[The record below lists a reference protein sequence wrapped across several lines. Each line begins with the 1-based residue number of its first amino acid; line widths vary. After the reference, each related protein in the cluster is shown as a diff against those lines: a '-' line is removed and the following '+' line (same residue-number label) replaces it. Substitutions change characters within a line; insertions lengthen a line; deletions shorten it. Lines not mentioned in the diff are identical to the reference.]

1 MSANIL
7 DRMETSFVLWRAVN
21 GNPAPQLIIGELQT
35 GAPISLTNVRQ
46 FPLQLVAGF
55 TDLWQ
60 IPATNCQLVN
70 TRTYHYWFEVSVSR
84 PGFPNTARIRIT
96 DPLALAV
103 DWRVLGPRVAA
114 PFTED
119 DRYPAAVIKFA
130 QNKLRS
136 PDNNGGANA
145 FANEPALDT
154 LPPNNRIV
162 IYELPTTWVRSAAV
176 GGRDMGVG
184 SFRDVTALIDANVQ
198 GENFSDL
205 DVTRVGRSYL
215 TELGINTLELLP
227 PADSVYNRQW
237 GYGTTNYCAP
247 DFELGFPLTYSF
259 PAPNRDLAALVA
271 TCHTNHIR
279 FFVDQVMAFSKL
291 NPYLEADCDNFFILD
306 PSANKSDPDAHNS
319 RGQDDNNLRNA
330 FGATL
335 FRYAKMVQGYDPIS
349 GQMQTISP
357 ARQLMKT
364 ALHRWM
370 ADFHI
375 DGIRLDSIEN
385 VTNWDFIGEYK
396 DLGRSLNQQRF
407 AAQGAGGADAR
418 FLVVGEELNEPLDL
432 LKKTLDGLWHEN
444 FKRYIR
450 YALLGQNHPSES
462 TFEWTVRKIIDCRQF
477 GYGDLAQ
484 AVIYLT
490 SHDVEGYRN
499 ERLFNFFMNNGVA
512 DAEKRVKLA
521 FACLLTAVGVP
532 MILAGDEFADQHDL
546 FGPNGAVT
554 QDGGKQVDPVNFAR
568 LGDDWRARI
577 KDYVSRL
584 IALRTTY
591 DALSA
596 NDVSFIHVDFNDNKR
611 VLAWQ
616 RGVAGSDNLVVVV
629 ANFSD
634 YGTPGGLN
642 GEYVVSNW
650 PGISAGKKWR
660 EVPQNRD
667 VPIQQAGR
675 EPILPWEAKVYAV
688 F

>member
-1 MSANIL
+1 
-7 DRMETSFVLWRAVN
+7 
-21 GNPAPQLIIGELQT
+21 
-35 GAPISLTNVRQ
+35 
-46 FPLQLVAGF
+46 
-55 TDLWQ
+55 
-60 IPATNCQLVN
+60 
-70 TRTYHYWFEVSVSR
+70 
-84 PGFPNTARIRIT
+84 
-96 DPLALAV
+96 
-103 DWRVLGPRVAA
+103 
-114 PFTED
+114 
-119 DRYPAAVIKFA
+119 
-130 QNKLRS
+130 
-136 PDNNGGANA
+136 
-145 FANEPALDT
+145 
-154 LPPNNRIV
+154 
-162 IYELPTTWVRSAAV
+162 
-176 GGRDMGVG
+176 
-184 SFRDVTALIDANVQ
+184 
-198 GENFSDL
+198 
-205 DVTRVGRSYL
+205 VGRSYL
-215 TELGINTLELLP
+215 TELGINALELLP

-291 NPYLEADCDNFFILD
+291 NPYLEANCDDFFILD

-319 RGQDDNNLRNA
+319 RGQDDNNLRNG

-349 GQMQTISP
+349 GQVQTISP

-364 ALHRWM
+364 ALCRWM
-370 ADFHI
+370 ADFRI
-375 DGIRLDSIEN
+375 DGIRMDSIEN

-396 DLGRSLNQQRF
+396 DLGRTLNQQRF

-418 FLVVGEELNEPLDL
+418 FLVVGEELSEPLDL

-450 YALLGQNHPSES
+450 YALLGQNHPSEP

-484 AVIYLT
+484 SVIYLT

-499 ERLFNFFMNNGVA
+499 ERLFNFFMNNGVT

-596 NDVSFIHVDFNDNKR
+596 NDVSFIHADFNDNKR
-611 VLAWQ
+611 VLVWQ

-634 YGTPGGLN
+634 YSTPGGLN
-642 GEYVVSNW
+642 GEYVVPNW
-650 PGISAGKKWR
+650 PTVSPGKKWR